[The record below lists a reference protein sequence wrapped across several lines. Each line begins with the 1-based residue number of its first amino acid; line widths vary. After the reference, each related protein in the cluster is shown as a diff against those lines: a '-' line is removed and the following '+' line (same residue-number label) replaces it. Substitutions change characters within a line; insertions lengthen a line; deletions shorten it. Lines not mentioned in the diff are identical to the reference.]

1 MSEEFLLLEFRVGE
15 DRCHQLEEIEADLA
29 SRTVGFYHN
38 PHHID
43 IYAVK
48 WEEEFEIQ
56 KTGDISSTFLL
67 YLVCRMGNKKSQDR
81 LREILASFQKE
92 PFNEL
97 IGNRNGIYLVLQT
110 TSIIGQRVVED
121 YLYEDMSPEDDD
133 EFFSEA

>member
-15 DRCHQLEEIEADLA
+15 DRCHQLEEIEDDLA

-38 PHHID
+38 HHHID

-48 WEEEFEIQ
+48 WEEESE
-56 KTGDISSTFLL
+56 TTERGDVSTFWL
-67 YLVCRMGNKKSQDR
+67 YLIYRMGNKKSQDR
-81 LREILASFQKE
+81 LQEILASLQKE

-97 IGNRNGIYLVLQT
+97 MGNRNGIYLVLQA
-110 TSIIGQRVVED
+110 TSTIGQIDVGD

-133 EFFSEA
+133 EELFYEA